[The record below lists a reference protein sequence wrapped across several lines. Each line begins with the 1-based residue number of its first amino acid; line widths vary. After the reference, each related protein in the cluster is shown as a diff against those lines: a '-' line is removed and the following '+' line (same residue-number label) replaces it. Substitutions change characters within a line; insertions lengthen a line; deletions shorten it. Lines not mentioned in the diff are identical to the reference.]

1 MKIQLKPLIVSLLIS
16 LGVGGIASI
25 LTSGSYSI
33 YENLS
38 KPPLSPPGFIFPVVW
53 IILYILMGISAYLIY
68 ISDSDEKNLALKFYA
83 VSLVVNFFWPI
94 FFFKFGLFWLA
105 FFWLL
110 LLIFIVAVTLIL
122 FKKINQT
129 SAWLLVPYLIWILFA
144 AYLNLFTAI
153 LN

>member
-83 VSLVVNFFWPI
+83 VSLIVNFFWPI

-122 FKKINQT
+122 FKKINPT
-129 SAWLLVPYLIWILFA
+129 AAWLLVPYLIWILFA

>member
-1 MKIQLKPLIVSLLIS
+1 MKIQLKPLVVSLLIS

-38 KPPLSPPGFIFPVVW
+38 KPPLSPPGLIFPIVW

-68 ISDSDEKNLALKFYA
+68 ISNSDEKNLALKFYA

-94 FFFKFGLFWLA
+94 FFFKYGL
-105 FFWLL
+105 
-110 LLIFIVAVTLIL
+110 
-122 FKKINQT
+122 
-129 SAWLLVPYLIWILFA
+129 
-144 AYLNLFTAI
+144 
-153 LN
+153 

>member
-1 MKIQLKPLIVSLLIS
+1 MKIQLKPLVVSLLIS
-16 LGVGGIASI
+16 LGVGTVASI

-38 KPPLSPPGFIFPVVW
+38 KPPLSPPGFIFPIVW

-122 FKKINQT
+122 FKKINPT
-129 SAWLLVPYLIWILFA
+129 AAWLLVPYLIWILFA

>member
-1 MKIQLKPLIVSLLIS
+1 MKIQLKPLVVSLLIS
-16 LGVGGIASI
+16 LGVGTVASI

-83 VSLVVNFFWPI
+83 VSLIVNFFWPI

-122 FKKINQT
+122 FKKINPT
-129 SAWLLVPYLIWILFA
+129 AAWLLVPYLIWILFA

>member
-1 MKIQLKPLIVSLLIS
+1 MKIQLKPLVVSLLIS
-16 LGVGGIASI
+16 LGVGTVASI

-83 VSLVVNFFWPI
+83 VSLIVNFFWPI

-110 LLIFIVAVTLIL
+110 LLILIVAVTLIL
-122 FKKINQT
+122 FKKINPT
-129 SAWLLVPYLIWILFA
+129 AARLLVPYLIWILFA

>member
-1 MKIQLKPLIVSLLIS
+1 MKIQLKPLVVSLLIS

-38 KPPLSPPGFIFPVVW
+38 KPPLSPPGLIFPIVW
-53 IILYILMGISAYLIY
+53 IILYILMGISSYLIY

-122 FKKINQT
+122 FKKINPT
-129 SAWLLVPYLIWILFA
+129 AAWLLVPYLIWILFA
-144 AYLNLFTAI
+144 SYLNLFTAI

>member
-1 MKIQLKPLIVSLLIS
+1 MKIQLKPLVVSLLIS

-38 KPPLSPPGFIFPVVW
+38 KPPLSPPGFIFPIVW

-68 ISDSDEKNLALKFYA
+68 ISNSDEKNLALKFYA

-122 FKKINQT
+122 FKKINPT
-129 SAWLLVPYLIWILFA
+129 AARLLVPYLIWILFA

>member
-1 MKIQLKPLIVSLLIS
+1 MKIQLKPLVVSLLIS

-83 VSLVVNFFWPI
+83 VSLIVNFFWPI

-122 FKKINQT
+122 FKKINPT
-129 SAWLLVPYLIWILFA
+129 AAWLLVPYLIWILFA

>member
-1 MKIQLKPLIVSLLIS
+1 MKIQLKPLVVSLLIS

-38 KPPLSPPGFIFPVVW
+38 KPPLSPPGFIFPIVW

-68 ISDSDEKNLALKFYA
+68 ISNSDEKNLALKFYA

-110 LLIFIVAVTLIL
+110 LLILIVAATLIL
-122 FKKINQT
+122 FKKINPT
-129 SAWLLVPYLIWILFA
+129 AAWLLVPYLIWILSA

>member
-1 MKIQLKPLIVSLLIS
+1 MKIQLKPLVVSLLIS
-16 LGVGGIASI
+16 LGVGTVASI

-68 ISDSDEKNLALKFYA
+68 ISNSDEKNLALKFYA
-83 VSLVVNFFWPI
+83 VSLGVNFFWPI

-122 FKKINQT
+122 FKKINPT
-129 SAWLLVPYLIWILFA
+129 AAWLWVPYLIWILFA
-144 AYLNLFTAI
+144 SYLNLFTAI